1 MEKYLVFWKTIA
13 WTVFIMVLFLIP
25 SQDIPGS
32 REIPYLDKVVHMV
45 FFMIFTIL
53 FMRDMLKIK
62 RLKLS
67 SVAYILV
74 TFLVVLSL
82 AIMVELLQDVMKL
95 GREGDIVDIFY
106 GLLGFFIGVFLLVL
120 IFRIRYRSL

>member
-1 MEKYLVFWKTIA
+1 
-13 WTVFIMVLFLIP
+13 MVLFLIP

-32 REIPYLDKVVHMV
+32 REIPHLDKVVHMV

-67 SVAYILV
+67 SAAYILV

-106 GLLGFFIGVFLLVL
+106 DLLGFFLGLFLLAL
-120 IFRIRYRSL
+120 FFRIRYRSL

>member
-1 MEKYLVFWKTIA
+1 MKKYLVFWKTIA

-32 REIPYLDKVVHMV
+32 REIPHLDKVVHMV

-67 SVAYILV
+67 SFAYILV

-82 AIMVELLQDVMKL
+82 ALMIEGLQDIMKL
-95 GREGDIVDIFY
+95 GREGDIVDIIY
-106 GLLGFFIGVFLLVL
+106 DLLGFFLGMFLLVL

>member
-1 MEKYLVFWKTIA
+1 MKKYLVFWKTIA

-32 REIPYLDKVVHMV
+32 REITHLDKVVHMV

-95 GREGDIVDIFY
+95 GREGDIVDIIY
-106 GLLGFFIGVFLLVL
+106 DLLGFFLGVFLLVL

>member
-1 MEKYLVFWKTIA
+1 
-13 WTVFIMVLFLIP
+13 MVLFLIP

-32 REIPYLDKVVHMV
+32 REIPHLDKVVHMV

-95 GREGDIVDIFY
+95 GREGDIVDIIY
-106 GLLGFFIGVFLLVL
+106 DVLGFFLGMFFLVL

>member
-1 MEKYLVFWKTIA
+1 MKKYLVFWKTIA

-32 REIPYLDKVVHMV
+32 REIPHLDKVVHMV

-62 RLKLS
+62 RLKFS

-95 GREGDIVDIFY
+95 GRVGDIDDIFY
-106 GLLGFFIGVFLLVL
+106 GLLGFFMGVFLLVL

>member
-1 MEKYLVFWKTIA
+1 
-13 WTVFIMVLFLIP
+13 MVLFLIP

-32 REIPYLDKVVHMV
+32 REIPHLDKVVHMV

-53 FMRDMLKIK
+53 FMRDVLKIK

-67 SVAYILV
+67 SAAYILV

-82 AIMVELLQDVMKL
+82 ALMTEGLQDIMKL

-106 GLLGFFIGVFLLVL
+106 DLLGFFLGLFLLVL
-120 IFRIRYRSL
+120 FFRIRYRSL

>member
-1 MEKYLVFWKTIA
+1 MKKYLVFWKTIA

-32 REIPYLDKVVHMV
+32 REIPHLDKLVHMV

-53 FMRDMLKIK
+53 FMRDMLKIE

-67 SVAYILV
+67 PVAYILV

-106 GLLGFFIGVFLLVL
+106 DLLGFFLGVFLLIL